1 MVNKKGGKQYEKILV
16 VLSVLFVGFMMF
28 LDYQKSKI
36 NTVIP
41 EFTDEQIQFICNEEG
56 LL

>member
-1 MVNKKGGKQYEKILV
+1 MTKILV
-16 VLSVLFVGFMMF
+16 VLSLLFLGFMMF
-28 LDYQKSKI
+28 LDYQNSKI

-56 LL
+56 LI

>member
-1 MVNKKGGKQYEKILV
+1 MKKILV
-16 VLSVLFVGFMMF
+16 VLSLLFLGFMMF
-28 LDYQKSKI
+28 MEYQQNKKPAI
-36 NTVIP
+36 IP